1 MPHVSLP
8 MVQLWWFQTKKQV
21 SEEWVSRA
29 LTVLFA
35 AWGGPP
41 KPKPWRKHWEP
52 GGQIL
57 QRPSFVI
64 WDFRT
69 QGSGYLDFQKILLLL
84 NTFVQQ
90 FFFFFFFLQPHLW
103 HMGVPRPVQI
113 RATAASLRQSNSHS
127 HTDRSHICD
136 LHPSLRQHQILKPW
150 VRPGIEPSSSWIQ
163 LGL

>member
-41 KPKPWRKHWEP
+41 KSKPWRKHWEP

-57 QRPSFVI
+57 QRPSFAI

-90 FFFFFFFLQPHLW
+90 FFFFFFYNHTCGIWEFPGQFKSELQLPAYA
-103 HMGVPRPVQI
+103 RA
-113 RATAASLRQSNSHS
+113 RATA
-127 HTDRSHICD
+127 T
-136 LHPSLRQHQILKPW
+136 QIGATSVTYTPVW
-150 VRPGIEPSSSWIQ
+150 GNTRSSSPEWGQ
-163 LGL
+163 GSNPHPHGYKLGL